1 MCKKYVYDIFLQL
14 DILFDEL
21 TWANANEEASM
32 PTVAIA
38 PPSTAVRLNPIESI
52 KIPAIGETK
61 KVIPMES
68 DPTSAVMEKQNMLH
82 NRHWQRFG

>member
-1 MCKKYVYDIFLQL
+1 
-14 DILFDEL
+14 
-21 TWANANEEASM
+21 M

-38 PPSTAVRLNPIESI
+38 PPNTAVRLNPIESI

-61 KVIPMES
+61 NVIPMES

-82 NRHWQRFG
+82 NRH